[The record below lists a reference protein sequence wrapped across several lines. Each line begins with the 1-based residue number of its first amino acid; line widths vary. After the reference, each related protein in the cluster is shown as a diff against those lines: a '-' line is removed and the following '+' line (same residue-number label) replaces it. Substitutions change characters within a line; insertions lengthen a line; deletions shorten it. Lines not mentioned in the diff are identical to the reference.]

1 MCHVR
6 FLAKTVHLCMRSEQP
21 HLSFPQINVV
31 FQRFFFSFPS
41 LAKEHHG
48 REERAA
54 EESETS
60 ISSSAPLL
68 LPDSREALLCPGLC
82 ERGRGICL
90 KRSR

>member
-1 MCHVR
+1 MCNLR
-6 FLAKTVHLCMRSEQP
+6 FLAKTMHLCVRSKQP
-21 HLSFPQINVV
+21 DHSFPQINLVSNL
-31 FQRFFFSFPS
+31 FFSFPS

-48 REERAA
+48 REKRAA

-82 ERGRGICL
+82 EWGRGMCL